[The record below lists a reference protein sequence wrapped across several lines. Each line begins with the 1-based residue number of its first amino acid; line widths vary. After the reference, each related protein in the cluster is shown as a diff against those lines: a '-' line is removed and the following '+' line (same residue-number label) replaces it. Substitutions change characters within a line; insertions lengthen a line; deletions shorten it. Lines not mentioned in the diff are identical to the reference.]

1 MTQKKLS
8 KEQKLKQE
16 IKSWKETCEI
26 VADEKVMQSIKKSL
40 KQIAKGQGI
49 PLAQL

>member
-1 MTQKKLS
+1 MMTKNQS

-16 IKSWKETCEI
+16 IKSWKETCE
-26 VADEKVMQSIKKSL
+26 VVGDKETLNSIKISL
-40 KQIAKGQGI
+40 QQIAGGKGI

>member
-1 MTQKKLS
+1 MVTKKQN
-8 KEQKLKQE
+8 KEEKMKRE

-26 VADEKVMQSIKKSL
+26 VADPEIMKSIQKSL
-40 KQIAKGQGI
+40 QEIAQGKGI